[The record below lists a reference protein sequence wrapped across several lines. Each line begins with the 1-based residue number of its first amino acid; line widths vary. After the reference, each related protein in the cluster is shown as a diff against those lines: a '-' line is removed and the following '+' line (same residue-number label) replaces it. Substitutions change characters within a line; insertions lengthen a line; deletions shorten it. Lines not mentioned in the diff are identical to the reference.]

1 MRNRIISAFLSLC
14 MLVGLCVSVKA
25 ESGNPDEPPVVQSGV
40 TVWDM
45 ESLPDSF
52 PDWLIDRYVEMG
64 WRNPGEIASGAGF
77 VTLSGATGKGF
88 GGSRALGWTQNKN
101 EWGNATWVCI
111 GNDRTAKTDWSGA
124 AELYF
129 FIDASELSEALKG
142 ELLLYTAANQALRM
156 QPDSTW
162 YYWQNGAW
170 VQSAVSEWNGMKYSF
185 PLAIAVGCAS
195 PSHRSTAPVSLEMY
209 KE

>member
-1 MRNRIISAFLSLC
+1 MRNRIISTFLSLC

-45 ESLPDSF
+45 ESLPDNF

-101 EWGNATWVCI
+101 ECVSDWNRPRQPC
-111 GNDRTAKTDWSGA
+111 RT
-124 AELYF
+124 
-129 FIDASELSEALKG
+129 
-142 ELLLYTAANQALRM
+142 
-156 QPDSTW
+156 PPW
-162 YYWQNGAW
+162 Y
-170 VQSAVSEWNGMKYSF
+170 
-185 PLAIAVGCAS
+185 L
-195 PSHRSTAPVSLEMY
+195 
-209 KE
+209 